1 MNPPAVSGA
10 PGLQLA
16 AARALASFGLALWFG
31 GGVGTLLSTR
41 VVFANTSGTPMAGTL
56 AAGLLKR
63 YTWLAS
69 AALALLIGSWL
80 LGLRGA
86 ITAAW
91 AAGGVLF
98 LISELAIWPAVRRL
112 RTAMGGSRDNVPKED
127 PRRRRFGMLHG
138 VSMLLIFLELGCAAA
153 AILALSFG

>member
-1 MNPPAVSGA
+1 MSPPAVPAG

-41 VVFANTSGTPMAGTL
+41 VVFAATSGTPLAGTL

-63 YTWLAS
+63 YTLLAS
-69 AALALLIGSWL
+69 AALALLCGSWL
-80 LGLRGA
+80 CGLRGV

-91 AAGGVLF
+91 LIGGALF
-98 LISELAIWPAVRRL
+98 LISELVVWPAVRRL
-112 RTAMGGSRDNVPKED
+112 RTAMGGSRDNVPEGD

-138 VSMLLIFLELGCAAA
+138 VSMLLIFAELICAAA
-153 AILALSFG
+153 ALLALSFA